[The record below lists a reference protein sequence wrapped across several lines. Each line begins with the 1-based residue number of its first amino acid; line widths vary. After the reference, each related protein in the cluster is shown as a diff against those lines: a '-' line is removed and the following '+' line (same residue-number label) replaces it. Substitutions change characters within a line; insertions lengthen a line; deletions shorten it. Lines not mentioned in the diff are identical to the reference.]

1 MVQRTI
7 QLLSIEVERAF
18 ALLGHALNLTR
29 MISGIVKI
37 GRLETAQNTKIP
49 SNIVVQNFAETHS
62 LVSGDSPKALWKNS
76 EHLKTS

>member
-1 MVQRTI
+1 
-7 QLLSIEVERAF
+7 
-18 ALLGHALNLTR
+18 

-49 SNIVVQNFAETHS
+49 SNILVQNFAETHS